1 MGSLT
6 TGSGGALAC
15 VAGHSYDRAAAGYYN
30 LLLTSGGIHGD
41 NREMVEARREF
52 LNRGYYEPL
61 ARRVA
66 SLATEYT
73 ERDGYIVD
81 AGCGEAYYTDMVE
94 SAVREKYGQSQ
105 VYAFD
110 ISKDAV
116 KRAAKRTKNVGFAV
130 CGSYHMPIKDASCD
144 TVINIFSPMAKDE
157 VYRVLRVGGKF
168 ILVFPGEEHLFGLK
182 AAIYEKPYKN
192 TPADKELSGF
202 KIVKEERLRYDIE
215 LSDKESIASLFLM
228 TPYAYRTPPKNRER
242 VLSLEKIDTECDF
255 LIIVYEKREN

>member
-1 MGSLT
+1 
-6 TGSGGALAC
+6 
-15 VAGHSYDRAAAGYYN
+15 
-30 LLLTSGGIHGD
+30 
-41 NREMVEARREF
+41 
-52 LNRGYYEPL
+52 
-61 ARRVA
+61 
-66 SLATEYT
+66 
-73 ERDGYIVD
+73 
-81 AGCGEAYYTDMVE
+81 
-94 SAVREKYGQSQ
+94 
-105 VYAFD
+105 
-110 ISKDAV
+110 
-116 KRAAKRTKNVGFAV
+116 
-130 CGSYHMPIKDASCD
+130 
-144 TVINIFSPMAKDE
+144 
-157 VYRVLRVGGKF
+157 VGGKF